1 MVHQLF
7 PEEPIT
13 DAFNFRYNEQ
23 IELIG
28 RHIHD
33 LLSDPET
40 RDSREAAYV
49 RGSTFD
55 INAYL
60 DTNDKKFEDW
70 ESFVGPD
77 DIDEDRGDFTN
88 LARWNFNDEATS
100 MGQGFMVSG
109 FLNRTD
115 LPPQVFKP
123 ENMILLTDGTCA
135 STCTIFA
142 NLIKKNG
149 VKSIVTGG
157 RPRDGPVQAI
167 GGVKG
172 SNVLTFSAIY
182 SFSQIVMDVVV
193 DEKERRHLEGTDVGT
208 IYRDGPYV
216 LGRSYGDGAGAR
228 LNVRNAVDPEDP
240 KRVPTQFI
248 YEPADCRIWSTW
260 EMLKDMNKMWA
271 KVADTVWGEGSCTP
285 GSVPSSN

>member
-1 MVHQLF
+1 M
-7 PEEPIT
+7 
-13 DAFNFRYNEQ
+13 
-23 IELIG
+23 
-28 RHIHD
+28 
-33 LLSDPET
+33 
-40 RDSREAAYV
+40 
-49 RGSTFD
+49 
-55 INAYL
+55 
-60 DTNDKKFEDW
+60 DTNDEKFKDW

-77 DIDEDRGDFTN
+77 DVDEDRGDFTN

-115 LPPQVFKP
+115 IAPQVFKP

-182 SFSQIVMDVVV
+182 SFAQVVMDVVV
-193 DEKERRHLEGTDVGT
+193 DEKERRHLEGTDVGM

-216 LGRSYGDGAGAR
+216 LGRTYGDGAGAR
-228 LNVRNAVDPEDP
+228 LNVRNAVDPNDP
-240 KRVPTQFI
+240 KRVPTQFV
-248 YEPADCRIWSTW
+248 YEAADCRIWSTW
-260 EMLKDMNKMWA
+260 EMINDMNKMWA

-285 GSVPSSN
+285 GSVPSSD